1 MSIDD
6 INRDLPLDIRLF
18 GMKRATR
25 KFSARH
31 NCSARTYAYTLPT
44 IAFADYNDQC
54 ELHNYRVP
62 AERLQRATQILQM
75 FQGQTNFHN
84 FTIQKQHFDRSAQR
98 KIEFIKCSEPFIESG
113 IEFSKITVKGESFMY
128 HQIRKM
134 IGMALAV
141 IRGIVDDNL
150 LVRSL
155 TAEQFN
161 TPLAPGIGLMLE
173 RLHFNRYTKNYPNHD
188 PLTFEDCDEAVEKF
202 RREKI
207 HPIIVESEVKENS
220 MREWLELL
228 CVHTF
233 GREGKMCEEGRRY
246 GFEPEYDDLW
256 GEDPEFIKKF
266 NNKYLSND

>member
-1 MSIDD
+1 
-6 INRDLPLDIRLF
+6 
-18 GMKRATR
+18 MKQATR

-44 IAFADYNDQC
+44 IAFADYNDQS
-54 ELHNYRVP
+54 ELHDYRVP
-62 AERLQRATQILQM
+62 AERLERANQALQI

-98 KIEFIKCSEPFIESG
+98 KIEFIKCSEPFIEGG

-134 IGMALAV
+134 VGMSLAV
-141 IRGIVDDNL
+141 IRGIVSDDL
-150 LVRSL
+150 LARSL
-155 TAEQFN
+155 TAEQFS
-161 TPLAPGIGLMLE
+161 TPLAPGLGLMLE
-173 RLHFNRYTKNYPNHD
+173 RLHFTKYTRDFPNHD
-188 PLTFEDCDEAVEKF
+188 PLTFEDCDDEVERF

-207 HPIIVESEVKENS
+207 HPIIVDTEVKENS

-233 GREGKMCEEGRRY
+233 DRVGKMCEEGRRFGY
-246 GFEPEYDDLW
+246 EPEYDDLLW
-256 GEDPEFIKKF
+256 GEDPEFIKKL
-266 NNKYLSND
+266 NEQYLNDD